1 MAMTILFF
9 VNCYLDLASFS
20 FFYITEVIIIVFFM
34 KERDKF
40 GIDVLLLIKGIY
52 VGEVMQTARK

>member
-9 VNCYLDLASFS
+9 VNCNLDLASFS
-20 FFYITEVIIIVFFM
+20 FFYINEVIIIVFFM

-40 GIDVLLLIKGIY
+40 GIDVLL
-52 VGEVMQTARK
+52 